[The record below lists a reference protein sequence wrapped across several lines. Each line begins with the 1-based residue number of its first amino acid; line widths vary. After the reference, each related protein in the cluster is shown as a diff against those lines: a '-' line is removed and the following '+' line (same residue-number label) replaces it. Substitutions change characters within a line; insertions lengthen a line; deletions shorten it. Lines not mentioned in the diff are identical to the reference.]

1 MQEVLIYATAA
12 CPYCV
17 RARALLE
24 QKAVPFEE
32 VRVDMEPERRR
43 EMMERA
49 GGSSVP
55 QIFIGEQHIGGCD
68 ELHALERAGRLD
80 QLLERASEPGV
91 R

>member
-24 QKAVPFEE
+24 QKSVPFEE

-80 QLLERASEPGV
+80 QLLEGAREPGV